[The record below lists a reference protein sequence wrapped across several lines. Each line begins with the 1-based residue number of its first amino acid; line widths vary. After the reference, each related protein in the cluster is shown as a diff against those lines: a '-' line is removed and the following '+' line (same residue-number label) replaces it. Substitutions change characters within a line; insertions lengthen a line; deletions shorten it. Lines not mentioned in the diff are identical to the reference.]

1 MTKTDTPALDLRE
14 HLERAPMSPYQWAIV
29 AAAVLLNALDGFDV
43 AAMSFVSARVEKE
56 FALSGAE
63 LGVVISATLIGMA
76 IGSLALGRVAD
87 LIGRRITVLGSVAL
101 ATAGMYLAASAQDVV
116 QLGIWRV
123 LTGLGVGGILTSITV
138 ITAEFSSRRWRGL
151 ALGIYT
157 AGYGVGATLGG
168 IAAVGLQEGAGWR
181 GVFLAGAITSTVL
194 LAVLVFL
201 LPESVHFL
209 QLRGARS
216 QATLARI
223 ARRVGFDPVRI
234 ASSAARPEAAPAK
247 SGLGALFSRD
257 AIGATL
263 LLWATFFTVMF
274 AFYFVNSWTPRLMV
288 EAGMTVDQGV
298 VVGMALALGGAAGSV
313 LYGALAAR
321 ASRERLLLVF
331 LLLSAA
337 AIVTFVLSTA
347 VLALAF
353 ALGVVVGVLV
363 NGCIAG
369 LYTVAPARYGTEVR
383 ATGVGAALGV
393 GRAGAILAPI
403 AAGVLL
409 DAGWTN
415 VALYSCTAGL
425 LVLGAVAVL
434 LLSRRPALD
443 DARAPDDRK
452 GRDPRWIPAPSSAE
466 EVRQAAARW
475 CRTAQSSA

>member
-1 MTKTDTPALDLRE
+1 MTNTQNPPLDLRD
-14 HLERAPMSPYQWAIV
+14 HLERAPMSGYQWAIV

-43 AAMSFVSARVEKE
+43 AAMSFVSARVEQE
-56 FALSGAE
+56 FALNGTE

-87 LIGRRITVLGSVAL
+87 LIGRRITVLGSVTL
-101 ATAGMYLAASAQDVV
+101 ATAGMYLAATAQDVV

-138 ITAEFSSRRWRGL
+138 ITAEFSSKRWRGL
-151 ALGIYT
+151 AMGIYT

-168 IAAVGLQEGAGWR
+168 LAAVGLQEGLGWR
-181 GVFLAGAITSTVL
+181 GVFLAGAIASTVL
-194 LAVLVFL
+194 LAVLLFL

-209 QLRGARS
+209 QLRGSGALPALR
-216 QATLARI
+216 RI
-223 ARRVGFDPVRI
+223 ARRVGADPERVGM
-234 ASSAARPEAAPAK
+234 AGTAARTEAPK
-247 SGLGALFSRD
+247 PGLGGLFSREVL
-257 AIGATL
+257 AATL
-263 LLWATFFTVMF
+263 LLWASFFTVMF

-337 AIVTFVLSTA
+337 AIVAFVLSTG
-347 VLALAF
+347 VLVLAF
-353 ALGVVVGVLV
+353 ALGVVVGLLV

-369 LYTVAPARYGTEVR
+369 LYTVAPTRYGTGVR

-403 AAGVLL
+403 AAGSLL

-425 LVLGAVAVL
+425 LVVGAVAVL
-434 LLSRRPALD
+434 LLSRRPVPD
-443 DARAPDDRK
+443 DAR
-452 GRDPRWIPAPSSAE
+452 
-466 EVRQAAARW
+466 
-475 CRTAQSSA
+475 

>member
-1 MTKTDTPALDLRE
+1 MTTTVPTRALDLRD

-29 AAAVLLNALDGFDV
+29 GAAVLLNALDGYDV
-43 AAMSFVSARVEKE
+43 AAMSFVSARVEQE
-56 FALSGAE
+56 FGLTGTV

-76 IGSLALGRVAD
+76 LGSVLLGRIAD
-87 LIGRRITVLGSVAL
+87 LIGRRITVLSSVAL
-101 ATAGMYLAASAQDVV
+101 ATAGMYLAATAQDVV

-138 ITAEFSSRRWRGL
+138 ITAEYSSRRWRGL
-151 ALGIYT
+151 AIGVYT

-168 IAAVGLQEGAGWR
+168 MAAVGLQAGAGWR
-181 GVFLAGAITSTVL
+181 AVFLTGAIASTVL
-194 LAVLVFL
+194 LAALLFL

-209 QLRGARS
+209 QLRGGARAGAS
-216 QATLARI
+216 LRRI
-223 ARRVGFDPVRI
+223 ARLVGFDPDRAEVR
-234 ASSAARPEAAPAK
+234 ASDPARGTPARRAGLGGLLARDVAAP
-247 SGLGALFSRD
+247 
-257 AIGATL
+257 TL
-263 LLWATFFTVMF
+263 LLWAAFFTVMF

-321 ASRERLLLVF
+321 APRERLLLVF

-337 AIVTFVLSTA
+337 AIVVFVLSTA
-347 VLALAF
+347 MLFVAF
-353 ALGVVVGVLV
+353 ALGVVVGLLV

-369 LYTVAPARYGTEVR
+369 LYTVAPTRYATEVR

-403 AAGVLL
+403 AAGALL

-415 VALYSCTAGL
+415 VALYSSTAGL
-425 LVLGAVAVL
+425 LVLGAGAIL
-434 LLSRRPALD
+434 LLSRRPAPA
-443 DARAPDDRK
+443 DAR
-452 GRDPRWIPAPSSAE
+452 
-466 EVRQAAARW
+466 
-475 CRTAQSSA
+475 